1 MKAPINLASEPFRRD
16 RHVIAA
22 FSTAAAVLVCSL
34 IVLVSL
40 AVSARGKAAEMRAE
54 VERLN
59 RQANALATN
68 QSKLDGTLH
77 QPANA
82 AVLERSVLLNELLD
96 RKAVSWTR
104 IFSDVEKVL
113 PSNVRLI
120 SIRLP
125 RVNGQDQGVTL
136 DMIVAAQTP
145 EPVLAFLRRLEASS
159 LFGAPSVSSFLA
171 PNQNEPLYRYRVSVN
186 YAQKL

>member
-1 MKAPINLASEPFRRD
+1 MRTPINLASEPFRRD

-22 FSTAAAVLVCSL
+22 LSVACAVLVCSL
-34 IVLVSL
+34 IVLFSL
-40 AVSARGKAAEMRAE
+40 AASARNRSGEVRAE

-59 RQANALATN
+59 RRADTLAT
-68 QSKLDGTLH
+68 QQAKLDGTLR
-77 QPANA
+77 QPTNA
-82 AVLERSVLLNELLD
+82 EVLERSLLLNTLLE
-96 RKAVSWTR
+96 RKAISWTR
-104 IFSDVEKVL
+104 IFSDLEKVL

-125 RVNGQDQGVTL
+125 RVNGQSQGVTL
-136 DMIVAAQTP
+136 DMIVGSQTP
-145 EPVLAFLRRLEASS
+145 EPVLAFLRRLEGSA
-159 LFGAPSVSSFLA
+159 LFGPAAVSTYLA